1 MEEII
6 KMIVTMIIIVVVV
19 IIAIIRILWDVYS
32 PLSDPEAFA
41 AALIDDVSHVITTTN
56 NDSNNNNGNNRDGV
70 KSLQSL
76 KKKVANQIRD
86 QCYQIWTQGHLNNN
100 NDVSPSTNNNANNN
114 NNNSNSNSNSNKRP
128 KTANVRY
135 AYGVR
140 KHKKEV
146 QDFTP
151 EFTTNHNIN
160 YHQNDE
166 DPLQRT

>member
-1 MEEII
+1 
-6 KMIVTMIIIVVVV
+6 MIVTMIIIVVVV
-19 IIAIIRILWDVYS
+19 IIASIRILWDVYS

-41 AALIDDVSHVITTTN
+41 AALIDDVSHVISTTN
-56 NDSNNNNGNNRDGV
+56 NNDRCNNNSNNRDES

-76 KKKVANQIRD
+76 KKKVAKQIRD

-100 NDVSPSTNNNANNN
+100 DVSPNTNNNAI

-151 EFTTNHNIN
+151 EFTTSHNIN

-166 DPLQRT
+166 DPLQRS